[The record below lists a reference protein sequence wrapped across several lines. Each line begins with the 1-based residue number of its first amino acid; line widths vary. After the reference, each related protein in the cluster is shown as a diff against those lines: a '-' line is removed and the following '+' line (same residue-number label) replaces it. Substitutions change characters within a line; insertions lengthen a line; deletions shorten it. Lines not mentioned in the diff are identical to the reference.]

1 MRNLSVPGK
10 RLWLSGSCGSM
21 KTQVARAE
29 RYCLCRSQLFV
40 QDYDNRVM
48 REVLAGIGSGSAAD
62 SLHRT
67 LSP

>member
-1 MRNLSVPGK
+1 
-10 RLWLSGSCGSM
+10 M

-29 RYCLCRSQLFV
+29 RYCLCRSQPIV